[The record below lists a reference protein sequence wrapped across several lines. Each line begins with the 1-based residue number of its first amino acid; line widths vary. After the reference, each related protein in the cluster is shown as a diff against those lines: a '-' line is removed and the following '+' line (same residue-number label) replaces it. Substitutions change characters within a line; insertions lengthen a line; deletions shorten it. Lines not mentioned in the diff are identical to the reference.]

1 MGKIKF
7 EHDPP
12 NALPMVHGVTARAE
26 GAVIEVIPDVS
37 RPAKSHRIVPI
48 KVQMAVDF
56 SRSLHAQLQPA
67 ITTSSPLSFAQNCGR
82 HDGVAA
88 ERLPKAGLYRCS
100 VSCVL
105 SAGADRLRGL
115 QN

>member
-7 EHDPP
+7 EDDPP
-12 NALPMVHGVTARAE
+12 YALPMVHGVTARAE
-26 GAVIEVIPDVS
+26 GAVIEVILDVS
-37 RPAKSHRIVPI
+37 RPAKS
-48 KVQMAVDF
+48 
-56 SRSLHAQLQPA
+56 QLQPA

-105 SAGADRLRGL
+105 SAGAGRLHGL

>member
-1 MGKIKF
+1 
-7 EHDPP
+7 
-12 NALPMVHGVTARAE
+12 MVHGVTARAE

-88 ERLPKAGLYRCS
+88 A
-100 VSCVL
+100 
-105 SAGADRLRGL
+105 
-115 QN
+115 Q